1 MVFMFGMEGTGA
13 QRLNHLVTARVIS
26 QPSLSKKKD
35 EEPVISTPA
44 HSLCK

>member
-1 MVFMFGMEGTGA
+1 MVFMFGMDGTGA
-13 QRLNHLVTARVIS
+13 QGLNHLVTARVIS
-26 QPSLSKKKD
+26 QPSLSKKD